1 MYSVIRSTHE
11 FELLA
16 QDVAARVKD
25 HINVQYDHLRQALSA
40 GLGFKSHAALAAE
53 VKSSKMVNAR
63 HIDHVALIQR
73 LQSLGNSYE
82 TAETVSA
89 IIDGRRL
96 IFTLNKQ
103 LSHPAYGHTSYY
115 LEVNAFD
122 QFRRRVA
129 EPFFFIMPL
138 FETPKGVPYQVDSA
152 AHYRHSSAFSVSRH
166 PNGRGLLTVEGADGR
181 WFGGLYIYEA
191 RHQQDDRNCKRNVAA
206 ALARR
211 ILPAVSPRFNC
222 QLYKPDGYQQE
233 AWKLRIS
240 LGDLANEQLQGWPL
254 ELSIAHMPFRR
265 IAPDEGYGVNQ
276 SLMRFKDG
284 LLEAHIYSNGVAEEE
299 NPTAIAT
306 VRAEIVRS
314 LYQALSAHGVEIA
327 PYWAPNELNAKPFQ
341 SDIEGDRDEWAELH
355 PIAAMGDEWQ
365 PDMDPEYDK
374 RTDTGGDWVNLT
386 DDQIYEIQLEE
397 ERERA
402 YDTQM
407 REEHE
412 GSDDD

>member
-1 MYSVIRSTHE
+1 MYSVICSTHE

-25 HINVQYDHLRQALSA
+25 HIIVQYDHLRQGLSA
-40 GLGFKSHAALAAE
+40 GFGFKSHAALAAA
-53 VKSSKMVNAR
+53 VKSSKMVSAR
-63 HIDHVALIQR
+63 RIDHLALIQR
-73 LQSLGNSYE
+73 LQSLGNNYE

-103 LSHPAYGHTSYY
+103 LNHPAYGHTSYY
-115 LEVNAFD
+115 LEVNVFD

-191 RHQQDDRNCKRNVAA
+191 RHQQDDRNCKKNVAA

-240 LGDLANEQLQGWPL
+240 LGDLANEQLKGWPL
-254 ELSIAHMPFRR
+254 VSVRRTHLPNSSIKGDGVRVFLSGRDHPYRQDFHAPTKLLSETIQSPGCSGMPATWRNR
-265 IAPDEGYGVNQ
+265 VQCRHQ
-276 SLMRFKDG
+276 SRHQRQRHPQM
-284 LLEAHIYSNGVAEEE
+284 AA
-299 NPTAIAT
+299 
-306 VRAEIVRS
+306 
-314 LYQALSAHGVEIA
+314 ALSRPARSNLFASIC
-327 PYWAPNELNAKPFQ
+327 PAK
-341 SDIEGDRDEWAELH
+341 S
-355 PIAAMGDEWQ
+355 
-365 PDMDPEYDK
+365 
-374 RTDTGGDWVNLT
+374 RT
-386 DDQIYEIQLEE
+386 
-397 ERERA
+397 
-402 YDTQM
+402 
-407 REEHE
+407 
-412 GSDDD
+412 